1 MTQQQTTASPSF
13 STTLATWAAGVHLGD
28 LPGDIRAL
36 TRQRILDIIG
46 VALTSVGTAFGN
58 GVHDA
63 VRQLGAGDQSTVLGY
78 GTRLPASQAA
88 LINGALAH
96 EFEFDDTH
104 NETAIHVSSPV
115 VVTALALGERLRASG
130 ADVLAAVAVG
140 NEIVCRIGIVAPGE
154 FYKSGFHPTGIVGT
168 FGATAAACRLMGLDA
183 AATAHALG
191 IAGSMTSG
199 SMESWSDGASAKSL
213 HPGWSAHAAITAA
226 AIAATGVSGPVRVF
240 EGRLG
245 FFHQHVR
252 DTAYAFDYARARD
265 GLGERWESRHISFKP
280 YPTGHVSHAFIDAA
294 LKLRA
299 DGLRPEQIKRVVCPI
314 AAFMVQL
321 MCEPVAEKL
330 RPATTWHARVSLPF
344 TLAEAF
350 LYGKVD
356 ADSFSAERLADPRLL
371 AFAERVEYRVDETA
385 PGRDQ
390 WRGWVIAELHDG
402 SRREHVQPYNWGS
415 PQNPMTQDQV
425 EAKFR
430 ANAVPKIGAARADQ
444 VVRQVGAL
452 EQVAAIDDVIK
463 ACVR

>member
-1 MTQQQTTASPSF
+1 MPSSL
-13 STTLATWAAGVHLGD
+13 STTLATWAAKLRMED
-28 LPGDIRAL
+28 LPPDVLAL

-46 VALTSVGTAFGN
+46 VALPSIDTNFGC

-63 VRQLGAGDQSTVLGY
+63 VRKLGVGDESTVLGF
-78 GTRLPASQAA
+78 GSRLPANLAA
-88 LINGALAH
+88 LANGALAH

-115 VVTALALGERLRASG
+115 VVTALAVGECRRSPG
-130 ADVLAAVAVG
+130 HEVLAAVAAG

-168 FGATAAACRLMGLDA
+168 FGATVAASKLMGLDA
-183 AATAHALG
+183 AVTANALG

-213 HPGWSAHAAITAA
+213 HPGWSAHAAIAA
-226 AIAATGVSGPVRVF
+226 ATLAAAGVTGPVRVL

-252 DTAYAFDYARARD
+252 DRDYKFDYDRAQSA
-265 GLGERWESRHISFKP
+265 LGERWESRLISFKP
-280 YPTGHVSHAFIDAA
+280 YPTGHVAHAFIDAA

-299 DGLRPEQIKRVVCPI
+299 DGLRAEQIKRVICPI

-350 LYGKVD
+350 CFGKVD
-356 ADSFSAERLADPRLL
+356 TESFSAERLADPRLL
-371 AFAERVEYRVDETA
+371 AFAQRVEYRVDETA
-385 PGRDQ
+385 PGREQ
-390 WRGWVIAELHDG
+390 WRGWVIAELQDG
-402 SRREHVQPYNWGS
+402 SRREHIQPYNWGS
-415 PQNPMTQDQV
+415 PQNPMSQADV

-430 ANAVPKIGAARADQ
+430 ANSVPKLG
-444 VVRQVGAL
+444 L
-452 EQVAAIDDVIK
+452 EKTDAIIRRLAELERVAAINEIVGL
-463 ACVR
+463 CVR

>member
-1 MTQQQTTASPSF
+1 MSSSVSAV
-13 STTLATWAAGVHLGD
+13 LANWAVGLRRED
-28 LPGDIRAL
+28 MPPDIVTL

-46 VALTSVGTAFGN
+46 VGLTGVGTAFGDS
-58 GVHDA
+58 VHEA
-63 VRQLGAGDQSTVLGY
+63 VGNLGAGAESTVLGY
-78 GTRLPASQAA
+78 GSHMPANLAA
-88 LINGALAH
+88 LANGALAH

-115 VVTALALGERLRASG
+115 VVTALAVGERLRASG
-130 ADVLAAVAVG
+130 ADVLAAVAAG
-140 NEIVCRIGIVAPGE
+140 NEVVCRIGVIAPGE

-168 FGATAAACRLMGLDA
+168 FGATVTACKLMGLDA
-183 AATAHALG
+183 AATTNALG

-226 AIAATGVSGPVRVF
+226 TLAAAGVTGPVRVL

-252 DTAYAFDYARARD
+252 DAGYPFDYDRARNA
-265 GLGERWESRHISFKP
+265 LGERWESRLISFKP
-280 YPTGHVSHAFIDAA
+280 YPTGHVAHAFIDAA
-294 LKLRA
+294 LQLRA
-299 DGLRPEQIKRVVCPI
+299 EGLRPEQIERVICPI

-350 LYGKVD
+350 IIGKVD
-356 ADSFSAERLADPRLL
+356 AESFSAERLADPRLL
-371 AFAERVEYRVDETA
+371 EFARRVEYRVDETA
-385 PGRDQ
+385 PGREQ
-390 WRGWVIAELHDG
+390 WRGWVIAELRDG
-402 SRREHVQPYNWGS
+402 TRRERIQPYNWGS
-415 PQNPMTQDQV
+415 PQNPLSQDDV

-430 ANAVPKIGAARADQ
+430 ANSVPKIGSEKAEAVIR
-444 VVRQVGAL
+444 RLREL
-452 EQVAAIDDVIK
+452 ESERKISAIMELCI
-463 ACVR
+463 R

>member
-1 MTQQQTTASPSF
+1 MSSSL
-13 STTLATWAAGVHLGD
+13 STVLAAWAAGVQVDD
-28 LPGDIRAL
+28 LPTDVLAL
-36 TRQRILDIIG
+36 TRQRMLDIIG
-46 VALTSVGTAFGN
+46 VALTSVGTPFGD
-58 GVHDA
+58 GVHA
-63 VRQLGAGDQSTVLGY
+63 GATRLGTGDQSTVLGY
-78 GTRLPASQAA
+78 GTRLPANLAA
-88 LINGALAH
+88 LVNGALAH

-115 VVTALALGERLRASG
+115 VVTALALGEQLHARGR
-130 ADVLAAVAVG
+130 DVVAAVAAG
-140 NEIVCRIGIVAPGE
+140 NEIVCRIGVVAPGE

-168 FGATAAACRLMGLDA
+168 FGATAAACRLLGLDA
-183 AATAHALG
+183 AATANALG

-226 AIAATGVSGPVRVF
+226 TLAAAGISGPVRVF

-245 FFHQHVR
+245 FFYQHVR
-252 DTAYAFDYARARD
+252 DTGYAFDYARAR
-265 GLGERWESRHISFKP
+265 GALGERWESRHISFKP
-280 YPTGHVSHAFIDAA
+280 YPTGHVAHAFIDAA

-299 DGLRPEQIKRVVCPI
+299 DGLRPEQIKRIVCPI

-350 LYGKVD
+350 LFGKVD
-356 ADSFSAERLADPRLL
+356 ADSFTAERLADPTVRAL
-371 AFAERVEYRVDETA
+371 AERVEYRVDEAA

-402 SRREHVQPYNWGS
+402 SRREHIQPYNWGS
-415 PQNPMTQDQV
+415 PQNPMSQQEI

-430 ANAVPKIGAARADQ
+430 ANAVPKIGAAKADA
-444 VVRQVGAL
+444 VVRLLGTI
-452 EQVAAIDDVIK
+452 EQATGIGELIRP
-463 ACVR
+463 CVR

>member
-1 MTQQQTTASPSF
+1 MSSSL
-13 STTLATWAAGVHLGD
+13 STVLAAWAAGVQVDD
-28 LPGDIRAL
+28 LPTDILAL
-36 TRQRILDIIG
+36 TRQRMLDIIG
-46 VALTSVGTAFGN
+46 VALTSVGTPFGD
-58 GVHDA
+58 GVHA
-63 VRQLGAGDQSTVLGY
+63 GATRLGTGDQSTVLGY
-78 GTRLPASQAA
+78 GTRLPANLAA
-88 LINGALAH
+88 LVNGALAH

-115 VVTALALGERLRASG
+115 VVTALALGEQLHARGR
-130 ADVLAAVAVG
+130 DVVAAVAAG
-140 NEIVCRIGIVAPGE
+140 NEVVCRIGVVAPGE

-168 FGATAAACRLMGLDA
+168 FGATAAACRLLGLDA
-183 AATAHALG
+183 AATANALG

-226 AIAATGVSGPVRVF
+226 TLAAAGISGPVRVF

-245 FFHQHVR
+245 FFYQHVR
-252 DTAYAFDYARARD
+252 DTGYAFDYARAR
-265 GLGERWESRHISFKP
+265 GALGERWESRHISFKP
-280 YPTGHVSHAFIDAA
+280 YPTGHVAHAFIDAA

-299 DGLRPEQIKRVVCPI
+299 DGLRPEHIKRIVCPI

-350 LYGKVD
+350 LFGKVD
-356 ADSFSAERLADPRLL
+356 ADSFTAERLADPAVRAL
-371 AFAERVEYRVDETA
+371 AERVEYRVDEAA

-402 SRREHVQPYNWGS
+402 SRREHIQPYNWGS
-415 PQNPMTQDQV
+415 PQNPMSQQEI

-430 ANAVPKIGAARADQ
+430 ANAVPKIGAAKADA
-444 VVRQVGAL
+444 VVRLLGTI
-452 EQVAAIDDVIK
+452 EQATGIDELIRL
-463 ACVR
+463 CVR

>member
-1 MTQQQTTASPSF
+1 MSSSF
-13 STTLATWAAGVHLGD
+13 STVLASWAAGLRADD
-28 LPGDIRAL
+28 LPADILTL

-46 VALTSVGTAFGN
+46 VALTSVGTPFGD
-58 GVHDA
+58 GVHA
-63 VRQLGAGDQSTVLGY
+63 AATRLGTGDQSTVLGY
-78 GTRLPASQAA
+78 GTRLPANLAA
-88 LINGALAH
+88 LVNGALAH

-115 VVTALALGERLRASG
+115 VVTALALAEALRSSG
-130 ADVLAAVAVG
+130 RDVVAAVAAG
-140 NEIVCRIGIVAPGE
+140 NEIVCRIGVVAPGE

-183 AATAHALG
+183 AATANALG

-213 HPGWSAHAAITAA
+213 HPGWSAHAAITASTLA
-226 AIAATGVSGPVRVF
+226 GAGISGPVRVF

-252 DTAYAFDYARARD
+252 DTGYAFDYERAR
-265 GLGERWESRHISFKP
+265 GALGERWESRNISFKP
-280 YPTGHVSHAFIDAA
+280 YPTGHVAHAFIDAA

-299 DGLRPEQIKRVVCPI
+299 DGLRPEQIKRIVCPI

-350 LYGKVD
+350 HFGKVD
-356 ADSFSAERLADPRLL
+356 ADSFSAERLADPQLR
-371 AFAERVEYRVDETA
+371 AFAERVAYRVDEAA

-402 SRREHVQPYNWGS
+402 SRREHIQPYNWGS
-415 PQNPMTQDQV
+415 PQNPMSQREL

-430 ANAVPKIGAARADQ
+430 ANAVPKIGADAADT
-444 VVRQVGAL
+444 VVRSVAAL
-452 EQVAAIDDVIK
+452 EQSAAIDGLIK
-463 ACVR
+463 LCVR

>member
-1 MTQQQTTASPSF
+1 MSSSL
-13 STTLATWAAGVHLGD
+13 STVLAAWAAGVQVDD
-28 LPGDIRAL
+28 LPTDILAL
-36 TRQRILDIIG
+36 TRQRMLDIIG
-46 VALTSVGTAFGN
+46 VALTSVGTPFGD
-58 GVHDA
+58 GVHA
-63 VRQLGAGDQSTVLGY
+63 GATRLGTGDQSTVLGY
-78 GTRLPASQAA
+78 GTRLPANLAA
-88 LINGALAH
+88 LVNGALAH

-115 VVTALALGERLRASG
+115 VVTALALGEQLHARGR
-130 ADVLAAVAVG
+130 DVVAAVAAG
-140 NEIVCRIGIVAPGE
+140 NEVVCRIGVVAPGE

-168 FGATAAACRLMGLDA
+168 FGATAAACRLLGLDA
-183 AATAHALG
+183 AATANALG

-226 AIAATGVSGPVRVF
+226 TLAAAGISGPVRVF

-245 FFHQHVR
+245 FFYQHVR
-252 DTAYAFDYARARD
+252 DTGYAFDYARAR
-265 GLGERWESRHISFKP
+265 GALGERWESRHISFKP
-280 YPTGHVSHAFIDAA
+280 YPTGHVAHAFIDAA

-299 DGLRPEQIKRVVCPI
+299 DGLRPEQIKRIVCPI

-350 LYGKVD
+350 LFGKVD
-356 ADSFSAERLADPRLL
+356 ADSFTAERLADPTVRAL
-371 AFAERVEYRVDETA
+371 AERVEYRVDEAA

-390 WRGWVIAELHDG
+390 WRGWVIPELHDG
-402 SRREHVQPYNWGS
+402 SRREHIQPYNWGS
-415 PQNPMTQDQV
+415 PQNPMSQQEI

-430 ANAVPKIGAARADQ
+430 ANAVPKIGAAKADA
-444 VVRQVGAL
+444 VVRLLGTI
-452 EQVAAIDDVIK
+452 EQATGIDELIRL
-463 ACVR
+463 CVR